1 MDIQED
7 TITYVAL
14 GTSILSV
21 LLDLVAYNFKIA
33 YSLRAERSKLSE
45 ESIRVD
51 FSYSQL
57 L

>member
-1 MDIQED
+1 M
-7 TITYVAL
+7 VL

-21 LLDLVAYNFKIA
+21 LLDLVAYNFKA
-33 YSLRAERSKLSE
+33 AHSLEVEGGKLSE